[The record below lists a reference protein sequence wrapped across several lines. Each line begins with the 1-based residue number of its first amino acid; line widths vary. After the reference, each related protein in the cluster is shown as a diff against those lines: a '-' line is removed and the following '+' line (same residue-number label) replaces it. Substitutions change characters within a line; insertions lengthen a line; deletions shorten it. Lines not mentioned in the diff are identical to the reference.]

1 MFNEGKTDDLHYKL
15 NRKEKVYLELRRFTQ
30 QVDFTTGTSLQ
41 QIGFETNQIAE
52 QLNIT
57 RNNVSTALNNL
68 LTEGKVIK
76 ILGKPVR
83 YLDKIWLE
91 ANTTIVIDHP
101 IISNY
106 DEFEQLIMKASL
118 FSKVEG
124 EAFSCNKI
132 GIHNLIE
139 NHTKPKGDIFE
150 NIVGAGDDLKVQVK
164 QARAAILYPPNG
176 LHTLLIGPTGI
187 GKTTF
192 AEIMYRYA
200 IEIGRLQPSAPYVI
214 FNCADYAGN
223 LQLLVSHLFGN
234 VKGAF
239 TGADA
244 EKKGLVDQ
252 ANGGILFLDE
262 VHRLPPE
269 GQEMLFS
276 LMDRGTY
283 RRLGEAENTRKANI
297 HIIAATTEDPNE
309 VILGTLLRR
318 IPVIIMLPSLADRS
332 LKGRMTLICQF
343 FREESVK
350 IKIPVTVSKEVLKIL
365 LIYKCPGN
373 IGQLKNDIQ
382 LICANAFVEYITE
395 QQSYVNVKLSQL
407 SQRLKEGFFTIDNK
421 RQEIAKVFNLND
433 FESITFDGIG
443 EDLNENLNNVF
454 LYDEYKTEEDFYDL
468 ILESA
473 QKFLKKGLSISEIRE
488 KINIQIQ
495 NRFHDSFSIRKEKNL
510 LFEKEVLSKIVTPET
525 VKIIEESLAQSVELV
540 GLSFDTKVIYSL
552 ALHMETLIERL
563 CLGQISIHPNI
574 KKIYKEHQQEYI
586 VAEQIKSKLEEKLF
600 ITIPDDEV
608 AFIAMLLYS
617 LNTKDSDENIE
628 VLVITHGYAT
638 ATNMVQ
644 VAQTLLG
651 YECIHALDMPLE
663 EKVEVILDKAIEIV
677 KDINKGRGVL
687 LLVDMGSLTT
697 FSEIISERTGIPTR
711 MVKMVSTPMVI
722 EAARKAMM
730 PNMTLEM
737 LVESVNGMSPLIGG
751 RIKADNSPVEI
762 GYSSIMYQE
771 RAVALLEESLT
782 FLNVKK
788 ASKLLYEVLEE
799 IVAACAGVID
809 ESIRIKF
816 LFHCSCMIERI
827 IRNEPLP
834 YKNFLHIKE
843 TKESLF
849 TMIKA
854 NFNLIEE
861 SFGISIPDTELAYI
875 VEMIDTH
882 FNIIYTIEEKKKFKS

>member
-1 MFNEGKTDDLHYKL
+1 LLNDEKNNDLNNKL
-15 NRKEKVYLELRRFTQ
+15 HRKEKVYLNLKKLTQ
-30 QVDFTTGTSLQ
+30 DIDFSQNPSLENM
-41 QIGFETNQIAE
+41 GFETMLLAA
-52 QLNIT
+52 QLGIT
-57 RNNVSTALNNL
+57 RNNVSTELNHL
-68 LTEGKVIK
+68 VAEGKVIK

-83 YLDKIWLE
+83 YLDRIWLE
-91 ANTTIVIDHP
+91 ANAEIILKDP
-101 IISNY
+101 IIKHGH
-106 DEFEQLIMKASL
+106 DFKKLIMETSLTCKA
-118 FSKVEG
+118 E
-124 EAFSCNKI
+124 EETFSCNKNE
-132 GIHNLIE
+132 IHHLLE
-139 NHTKPKGDIFE
+139 NHTKPKSDIFE
-150 NIVGAGDDLKVQVK
+150 NIVGAGDDLKNQVK

-200 IEIGRLQPSAPYVI
+200 IEIGRLQPNAPYVI
-214 FNCADYAGN
+214 FNCADYAEN
-223 LQLLVSHLFGN
+223 LQLLVSHLFGS

-239 TGADA
+239 TGADT

-276 LMDRGTY
+276 LMDRGSY
-283 RRLGEAENTRKANI
+283 RRLGESENNRKANI
-297 HIIAATTEDPNE
+297 LMIAATTEDPKE

-318 IPVIIMLPSLADRS
+318 IPVIIMLPSLAERS

-382 LICANAFVEYITE
+382 LMCANAFVEYVTE
-395 QQSYVNVKLSQL
+395 QQSNVHIKLSQL
-407 SQRLKEGFFTIDNK
+407 TQRLKEGFFTIDNK

-433 FESITFDGIG
+433 FESITFNGAK
-443 EDLNENLNNVF
+443 EDLHASLKNVL
-454 LYDEYKTEEDFYDL
+454 LYDDYKTEEDFYDV

-473 QKFLKKGLSISEIRE
+473 QKFIEKGLSIGEIRE
-488 KINIQIQ
+488 RINKQIQ
-495 NRFHDSFSIRKEKNL
+495 NRFHGSFPASKDNNL
-510 LFEKEVLSKIVTPET
+510 LLEKEILAKIVTPEI
-525 VKIIEESLAQSVELV
+525 VNIIEEALKESGVAME
-540 GLSFDTKVIYSL
+540 LSFDTKVIYSL
-552 ALHMETLIERL
+552 ALHMETLVERL
-563 CLGQISIHPNI
+563 RLGQISIHPNI
-574 KKIYKEHQQEYI
+574 KKIYKEHQQEYA
-586 VAEQIKSKLEEKLF
+586 VAEKIKNKLEETLR
-600 ITIPDDEV
+600 IHIPDDEV
-608 AFIAMLLYS
+608 AFTAMLLYS
-617 LNTKDSDENIE
+617 LNIRKNEENIE

-651 YECIHALDMPLE
+651 YDCIHALDMPLE
-663 EKVEVILDKAIEIV
+663 EKVEVILDKAIEMV
-677 KDINKGRGVL
+677 KTINKGRGVL

-711 MVKMVSTPMVI
+711 TVKMVSTPMVI

-730 PNMTLEM
+730 PNMSLDM

-751 RIKADNSPVEI
+751 RIKVDNSPVSI
-762 GYSSIMYQE
+762 GYSSIIYQE
-771 RAVALLEESLT
+771 RAVAMLEEILT

-788 ASKLLYEVLEE
+788 ASGLLNEVLET
-799 IVAACAGVID
+799 IAGACNAVSD

-827 IRNEPLP
+827 IKNEPLP
-834 YKNFLHIKE
+834 YNNFLHIKE
-843 TKESLF
+843 LKESLF
-849 TMIKA
+849 KIIKA
-854 NFNLIEE
+854 KFTVVEE
-861 SFGISIPDTELAYI
+861 VFGIDIPDTELAYI
-875 VEMIDTH
+875 VEMMDAH
-882 FNIIYTIEEKKKFKS
+882 FGPMTTSS

>member
-1 MFNEGKTDDLHYKL
+1 LSKDDTSYGLEHKMH
-15 NRKEKVYLELRRFTQ
+15 RKEKVYLQLRTLTQ
-30 QVDFTTGTSLQ
+30 EIDFSKYKVLEK
-41 QIGFETNQIAE
+41 IGFETTLLSE
-52 QLNIT
+52 KLNIT
-57 RNNVSTALNNL
+57 RNNVSTELNSL
-68 LTEGKVIK
+68 VAEGKVIK

-83 YLDKIWLE
+83 YLDRIWLE
-91 ANTTIVIDHP
+91 ANAQIMIKDP
-101 IISNY
+101 IIKK
-106 DEFEQLIMKASL
+106 DTDFRKLIIGTSL
-118 FSKVEG
+118 LYNAKEEV
-124 EAFSCNKI
+124 FSCNKNE
-132 GIHNLIE
+132 IHHLTE
-139 NHTKPKGDIFE
+139 NHAKPKDDIFA
-150 NIVGAGDDLKVQVK
+150 NIVGSKDDLKNQVK
-164 QARAAILYPPNG
+164 QARAAILYPPKG

-200 IEIGRLQPSAPYVI
+200 IEIGRFSANAPYVI
-214 FNCADYAGN
+214 FNCADYAEN

-239 TGADA
+239 TGADI

-283 RRLGEAENTRKANI
+283 RRLGESENTRKADI
-297 HIIAATTEDPNE
+297 LIIAATTEDPKE

-318 IPVIIMLPSLADRS
+318 IPVIIMLPSLAERS

-350 IKIPVTVSKEVLKIL
+350 IKIPVTVSKEVLKVL

-382 LICANAFVEYITE
+382 LMCANAFVEYVTE
-395 QQSYVNVKLSQL
+395 QQSDVHIKLSQL

-433 FESITFDGIG
+433 FESITFNGAK
-443 EDLNENLNNVF
+443 EDLHASLKNVL
-454 LYDEYKTEEDFYDL
+454 LYDDYKTEEDFYDV
-468 ILESA
+468 ILRSA
-473 QKFLKKGLSISEIRE
+473 QKFLEKGLSINEIRE
-488 KINIQIQ
+488 RMNQQIQ
-495 NRFHDSFSIRKEKNL
+495 NRFHDSFSVSQDHNL
-510 LFEKEVLSKIVTPET
+510 LLEKEVLAKIVTPEI
-525 VKIIEESLAQSVELV
+525 VKIIEESLVESKEAM
-540 GLSFDTKVIYSL
+540 GLSLDSKVIYSL
-552 ALHMETLIERL
+552 ALHMETLVERL
-563 CLGQISIHPNI
+563 RLGQISIHPNI
-574 KKIYKEHQQEYI
+574 KKIYDEHQLEFA
-586 VAEQIKSKLEEKLF
+586 VAEKIKNKLEEKLG
-600 ITIPDDEV
+600 IHIPDDEV
-608 AFIAMLLYS
+608 AFTAMLLYS
-617 LNTKDSDENIE
+617 LHVKKSEENIE

-651 YECIHALDMPLE
+651 YECIHAIDMPLE
-663 EKVEVILDKAIEIV
+663 EKVEVILDKATERV
-677 KDINKGRGVL
+677 KKINKGRGVL

-711 MVKMVSTPMVI
+711 VVKMVSTPMVI
-722 EAARKAMM
+722 EAARKAML
-730 PNMTLEM
+730 PNISLDM

-751 RIKADNSPVEI
+751 RIKVDNSPVEF
-762 GYSSIMYQE
+762 GYSPIIYQE
-771 RAVALLEESLT
+771 RAIAMLEEILT
-782 FLNVKK
+782 FLNVGK
-788 ASKLLYEVLEE
+788 ASRLLNEVLEK
-799 IVAACAGVID
+799 VADTCNGVID

-834 YKNFLHIKE
+834 YINFLHIKE
-843 TKESLF
+843 SKESLF
-849 TMIKA
+849 KTIKDT
-854 NFNLIEE
+854 FIIVEE
-861 SFGISIPDTELAYI
+861 AFGIEIPNTELAYV
-875 VEMIDTH
+875 VEMMDGH
-882 FNIIYTIEEKKKFKS
+882 FNIELEA